1 MKHKHADLII
11 AWANGAEI
19 QFREYEGK
27 WNDFQPNGYA
37 CWHQDMEYRIKPEP
51 KPETLDTRSYLI
63 GRYDGLRELTEDEIR
78 EVADSVCHTWKKN
91 GVGELY
97 MTDFARAILKKAIEK

>member
-19 QFREYEGK
+19 QFREYAGE

-37 CWHQDMEYRIKPEP
+37 CWHQDMEYRIKPKL
-51 KPETLDTRSYLI
+51 KPDFVYHVSVKFGL
-63 GRYDGLRELTEDEIR
+63 DGLDISDSTSRRKNVTFVFDGETNEIKSA
-78 EVADSVCHTWKKN
+78 EVIK
-91 GVGELY
+91 
-97 MTDFARAILKKAIEK
+97 